1 MLRAAGHVL
10 TEGNTLLGDE
20 ELEMMVILRINRK
33 FMEHMRAH
41 YNEHSKQHF
50 GRTVI
55 EPDPEDE
62 T

>member
-1 MLRAAGHVL
+1 MSYLV
-10 TEGNTLLGDE
+10 E
-20 ELEMMVILRINRK
+20 ELEMMVINRK
-33 FMEHMRAH
+33 FLEHMRAH

-62 T
+62 TGARETT

>member
-1 MLRAAGHVL
+1 
-10 TEGNTLLGDE
+10 
-20 ELEMMVILRINRK
+20 MMVINRK
-33 FMEHMRAH
+33 FLEHMRAH

-62 T
+62 TGARETT

>member
-1 MLRAAGHVL
+1 MTGACVSYLV
-10 TEGNTLLGDE
+10 E

-33 FMEHMRAH
+33 FLEHMREH

-62 T
+62 TGARETT